1 MSGGACT
8 SVPTPE
14 QGVGREEMWTPED
27 VLEMRRLHRL
37 GLGTRQIAARLGCS
51 RTTVQ
56 AWLQRGRWRKPARRP
71 RRRALAELGGVAS

>member
-8 SVPTPE
+8 SVLTPE

-37 GLGTRQIAARLGCS
+37 GTGDASDRGPAGLLPDDSSGMAATGAVAEAGEAS
-51 RTTVQ
+51 ETSS
-56 AWLQRGRWRKPARRP
+56 ARG
-71 RRRALAELGGVAS
+71 LGGVAS